1 MTWNNDRRR
10 NQPTGDCHGTS
21 CLAMTGWWTD
31 CGRKTANATV
41 FGQKRLSVS
50 LCQQRQSGCQD
61 RPPSLE
67 GKCML
72 HLRRCVPGGVWGGG
86 FDCGSNQLKP
96 SPAGFFGI
104 FLAGTRKIPSGGTA
118 PTISLKCVVFDAKA
132 RHNNCHCK
140 GTDCHASL
148 RTGSQ

>member
-1 MTWNNDRRR
+1 
-10 NQPTGDCHGTS
+10 
-21 CLAMTGWWTD
+21 MTGWWTD

-61 RPPSLE
+61 RPPSLA

-118 PTISLKCVVFDAKA
+118 PTASPKGIVFDAKRFLKA
-132 RHNNCHCK
+132 MTLVFERRRNQLT
-140 GTDCHASL
+140 GDCHGKRSL
-148 RTGSQ
+148 PRNDME